1 MNNFLDFGL
10 PTQLLSSL
18 EAMSF
23 TEPTPIQ
30 VEAIPAALEG
40 KDVLGSAQ
48 TGTGKTGA
56 FGIPLVAE
64 LLNNPESVALIMAP
78 TRELAQQV
86 LENLKKFVGKNKIP
100 TALIIG
106 GDSMVKQFKM
116 LQDKPRIIVGTPGRL
131 NDHLERGSLKLN
143 KANFLV
149 LDEIDRMLD
158 MGFGIQIERIVT
170 HLPEKR
176 QTLMFTA
183 TLPKAIEKL
192 SQKYLKNPV
201 RISIGSS
208 TAIASGVKQETIK
221 TTEDAKFS
229 VLTDQLNERTG
240 SVIIFVK
247 TKWSADKLSDKL
259 NDHAHTSQ
267 AIHGDLRQ
275 NKRERVI
282 KSFRN
287 ERTRI
292 LVATDIAARGLDIP
306 HIENVINYDLP
317 QCPEDYIHRIGRT
330 GRAGKEGM
338 AINLLSTQ
346 DNSKWYAIQKML
358 NPDAKVEL
366 EKSPRGSKSKSSR
379 DGRGFR
385 DSARSGRGGFSKG
398 GNGGGRRND
407 RPSFGSSRPENE
419 DRRPKLFAKDAE
431 GNDRKSAPRNE
442 EGGFKKSFRRDDR
455 PARPFGRSEGSDS
468 RKSFRSDD
476 RPARSFGRS
485 EGSDS
490 RKSFRSDDRP
500 ARPFGRS
507 EGSDSRK
514 SFRSD
519 DRPAR
524 PFGRSEGS
532 DSRKSFR
539 SDDRPARPFAKK
551 ADGDFRKDSRKEGGS
566 ERKFGNSSE
575 RTFSKSTRREDS
587 PFKKKFGGKSSEGK
601 SFRPRD

>member
-1 MNNFLDFGL
+1 MNNFLSFGL
-10 PTQLLSSL
+10 PNELLNSL
-18 EAMSF
+18 QSMNF
-23 TEPTPIQ
+23 TEPTPVQ
-30 VEAIPAALEG
+30 AEAIPAALEG

-64 LLNNPESVALIMAP
+64 LLNNPESVALVLTP

-86 LENLKKFVGKNKIP
+86 LENLKKFVGKNQIA

-116 LQDKPRIIVGTPGRL
+116 LQGKPRIIVGTPGRL

-143 KANFLV
+143 KASFFV

-158 MGFGIQIERIVT
+158 MGFGIQIERIVS
-170 HLPEKR
+170 HLPEQR

-192 SQKYLKNPV
+192 SHKYLKNPV
-201 RISIGSS
+201 RVSIGSS
-208 TAIASGVKQETIK
+208 TAIASGVTQETIK
-221 TTEDAKFS
+221 TTEDQKFS
-229 VLTDQLNERTG
+229 VLTDKLNEREG

-259 NDHAHTSQ
+259 NDHDHSSS

-282 KSFRN
+282 KAFRN
-287 ERTRI
+287 KRTRV

-330 GRAGKEGM
+330 GRAGKEGV

-366 EKSPRGSKSKSSR
+366 EKSPKSGKKS
-379 DGRGFR
+379 GKGG
-385 DSARSGRGGFSKG
+385 RSGRGSSERGGRGFERSDRGGRSKFSSGSRDRRSERPAFDGERSENENKRPKLFSKG
-398 GNGGGRRND
+398 GEGKFKKSDDSKRSFEKSEDGFKKSFNRDD
-407 RPSFGSSRPENE
+407 RPSRSFNRSE
-419 DRRPKLFAKDAE
+419 DRPNRSFNRKDEDGSRGNFRKSERSERSYGKSQDGFAKKSFNRDDRPSKFARRDEE
-431 GNDRKSAPRNE
+431 GSARKTFRREEDSKKSFGKRS
-442 EGGFKKSFRRDDR
+442 EGGFKK
-455 PARPFGRSEGSDS
+455 
-468 RKSFRSDD
+468 
-476 RPARSFGRS
+476 
-485 EGSDS
+485 
-490 RKSFRSDDRP
+490 
-500 ARPFGRS
+500 
-507 EGSDSRK
+507 
-514 SFRSD
+514 
-519 DRPAR
+519 
-524 PFGRSEGS
+524 
-532 DSRKSFR
+532 
-539 SDDRPARPFAKK
+539 
-551 ADGDFRKDSRKEGGS
+551 DFRKDREEGS
-566 ERKFGNSSE
+566 ERRFGGK
-575 RTFSKSTRREDS
+575 KSPKSFGSGRDFKREDS
-587 PFKKKFGGKSSEGK
+587 PFKKKFARKGE
-601 SFRPRD
+601 